1 MAVASGL
8 WSSRDSRSHTLD
20 TTRQVNTM
28 QQKTR
33 QYQSIGVQT
42 SIMDADPHRLI
53 QLLFDGA
60 MQNMSAARGFIERKD
75 VENRNARI
83 NKAIEIVGGL
93 RSFLDKEK
101 GGEVA
106 ANLERLYEYIEFRLF
121 QANVSNSIE
130 FVDECMGLLRQV
142 KSAWDEIRPVV
153 VPPQASTASAVSSAP

>member
-1 MAVASGL
+1 
-8 WSSRDSRSHTLD
+8 LD
-20 TTRQVNTM
+20 TFDSTGQVNTM

-75 VENRNARI
+75 IENRNARI
-83 NKAIEIVGGL
+83 NKAIEIIGGL
-93 RSFLDKEK
+93 RTFLDKEK

-106 ANLERLYEYIEFRLF
+106 VNLERLYAYLEFRLF
-121 QANVSNSIE
+121 QANVKNSLDY
-130 FVDECMGLLRQV
+130 VDECMMLLRQV
-142 KSAWDEIRPVV
+142 KSAWDEIRPIVI
-153 VPPQASTASAVSSAP
+153 PPQASTASAVNPAP

>member
-1 MAVASGL
+1 
-8 WSSRDSRSHTLD
+8 
-20 TTRQVNTM
+20 M

-60 MQNMSAARGFIERKD
+60 MQNMSAARGFIERSD
-75 VENRNARI
+75 IENKNARL

-93 RSFLDKEK
+93 RNFLDKEK

-106 ANLERLYEYIEFRLF
+106 ANLEKLYEYIEVRLF
-121 QANVSNSIE
+121 QANARNSAE
-130 FVDECMGLLRQV
+130 YVDECVALLKQV

-153 VPPQASTASAVSSAP
+153 AKSATAGVVSTSP

>member
-1 MAVASGL
+1 
-8 WSSRDSRSHTLD
+8 
-20 TTRQVNTM
+20 M

-60 MQNMSAARGFIERKD
+60 MQNMSAARGFIERND
-75 VENRNARI
+75 IENRNARI
-83 NKAIEIVGGL
+83 NKAIEIVGGM

-106 ANLERLYEYIEFRLF
+106 VNLERLYEYIEYRLF
-121 QANVSNSIE
+121 LANMQNSGE
-130 FVDECMGLLRQV
+130 FVDECIGLLKQV
-142 KSAWDEIRPVV
+142 KTAWDEIRPLVV
-153 VPPQASTASAVSSAP
+153 KPAGAAGTAASATP

>member
-1 MAVASGL
+1 
-8 WSSRDSRSHTLD
+8 
-20 TTRQVNTM
+20 M

-60 MQNMSAARGFIERKD
+60 MQNMSAARGFIERGD
-75 VENRNARI
+75 IENKNSRL

-93 RSFLDKEK
+93 RTFLDKEK

-106 ANLERLYEYIEFRLF
+106 ANLEKLYEYIEYRLF
-121 QANVSNSIE
+121 QANIKNSVE
-130 FVDECMGLLRQV
+130 FVDECVGLLKQV

-153 VPPQASTASAVSSAP
+153 AKPASSSVASASPL

>member
-1 MAVASGL
+1 
-8 WSSRDSRSHTLD
+8 
-20 TTRQVNTM
+20 M

-33 QYQSIGVQT
+33 QYQSIGMQT

-60 MQNMSAARGFIERKD
+60 MQNMAAARGFIERAD
-75 VENRNARI
+75 IENKNARL

-101 GGEVA
+101 GGEIA
-106 ANLERLYEYIEFRLF
+106 ANLEKLYEYIEYRLF
-121 QANVSNSIE
+121 QANIKNSVE
-130 FVDECMGLLRQV
+130 YVDECVGLLKQV

-153 VPPQASTASAVSSAP
+153 AKPTGSSVVSASP

>member
-1 MAVASGL
+1 
-8 WSSRDSRSHTLD
+8 
-20 TTRQVNTM
+20 M

-75 VENRNARI
+75 VENKNARL

-93 RSFLDKEK
+93 RNFLDKEK

-106 ANLERLYEYIEFRLF
+106 ANLEKLYEYIEFKLF
-121 QANVSNSIE
+121 QANIKNSAE
-130 FVDECMGLLRQV
+130 FVDECIGLLKQV
-142 KSAWDEIRPVV
+142 KTAWDEIRPVV
-153 VPPQASTASAVSSAP
+153 TKPPTAGVVNTSP

>member
-1 MAVASGL
+1 
-8 WSSRDSRSHTLD
+8 
-20 TTRQVNTM
+20 M
-28 QQKTR
+28 QQKTK

-75 VENRNARI
+75 IENKNARL

-93 RSFLDKEK
+93 RGFLDKEK

-106 ANLERLYEYIEFRLF
+106 ANLERLYEYIEYRLF
-121 QANVSNSIE
+121 QANIKNSVE
-130 FVDECMGLLRQV
+130 FVDECVALLKQV
-142 KSAWDEIRPVV
+142 KTAWDEIRPVV
-153 VPPQASTASAVSSAP
+153 AKPVTTGVVSTSP

>member
-1 MAVASGL
+1 
-8 WSSRDSRSHTLD
+8 
-20 TTRQVNTM
+20 M

-60 MQNMSAARGFIERKD
+60 MQNMSAARGFIERSD
-75 VENRNARI
+75 IENKNARL
-83 NKAIEIVGGL
+83 NKAIEIFGGL
-93 RSFLDKEK
+93 RNFLDKEK

-106 ANLERLYEYIEFRLF
+106 ANLEKLYEYIEVRLF
-121 QANVSNSIE
+121 QANARNSAE
-130 FVDECMGLLRQV
+130 YVDECVALLKQV

-153 VPPQASTASAVSSAP
+153 AKSATAGVVSTSP

>member
-1 MAVASGL
+1 
-8 WSSRDSRSHTLD
+8 
-20 TTRQVNTM
+20 M

-60 MQNMSAARGFIERKD
+60 MQNMSAARGFMERSDIENK
-75 VENRNARI
+75 NARL

-93 RSFLDKEK
+93 RNFLDKEK

-106 ANLERLYEYIEFRLF
+106 VNLEKLYEYIEYRLF
-121 QANVSNSIE
+121 QANMQNSIE
-130 FVDECMGLLRQV
+130 YVDECCGLLKQV
-142 KSAWDEIRPVV
+142 KTAWDDIRPVV
-153 VPPQASTASAVSSAP
+153 AKPAASGVISASP

>member
-1 MAVASGL
+1 
-8 WSSRDSRSHTLD
+8 
-20 TTRQVNTM
+20 M

-75 VENRNARI
+75 IENKNARL

-93 RSFLDKEK
+93 RGFLDKEK
-101 GGEVA
+101 GGEVST
-106 ANLERLYEYIEFRLF
+106 NLERLYEYIEFKLF
-121 QANVSNSIE
+121 QANIKNSVE
-130 FVDECMGLLRQV
+130 FVDECMGLLKQV
-142 KSAWDEIRPVV
+142 KTAWDEIRPVV
-153 VPPQASTASAVSSAP
+153 AKPATAGVVSASP